1 VNRVSEIDAT
11 REDEAARAGWLYYVG
26 GLTQDQ
32 IAAELGVSRQRA
44 QRLVSR
50 AVSEGLVRVRIE
62 HKISACLELEAALRR
77 RFNLQTVRVAP
88 SLGQGGD
95 AARATAPLA
104 ATVLE
109 RILARPEPQVIAFGT
124 GRSLSA
130 MVEEVMQPPANAHKI
145 LSLIGNIAPDGS
157 ASFYDVIMR
166 MADKLHLPHYPM
178 LVPVIS
184 ETAEERAMF
193 DRLKPV
199 QAVRRLAAMA
209 DATFVGVG
217 QLGDDAPVYKDGFV
231 NLAELRGLQEAGAVG
246 ELVGAF
252 YDSQGRY
259 ITTPTTERFGSYKV
273 ARNRDAPM
281 IGIAAGASKLAAIR
295 GALAGG
301 LINGLVTDEET
312 ARSLCE
318 EYI

>member
-1 VNRVSEIDAT
+1 MNEIEAT

-26 GLTQDQ
+26 GMTQDQ

-50 AVSEGLVRVRIE
+50 AVSDGLVRVRIE
-62 HKISACLELEAALRR
+62 HKIGACLELEAALRR
-77 RFNLQTVRVAP
+77 RFQLQTVRVAP
-88 SLGQGGD
+88 SLGEGGD
-95 AARATAPLA
+95 RARATAPLA
-104 ATVLE
+104 ATLLE

-130 MVEEVMQPPANAHKI
+130 MVEEVMQPPAMAHKI
-145 LSLIGNIAPDGS
+145 VSLIGNIAPDGS
-157 ASFYDVIMR
+157 ASIYDVIMR
-166 MADKLHLPHYPM
+166 LANKLHLPHYPM

-184 ETAEERAMF
+184 ESAEERAMF
-193 DRLKPV
+193 DHLKPV
-199 QAVRRLAAMA
+199 QAVRRLAAQA

-231 NLAELRGLQEAGAVG
+231 TLSELRELQNAGAIG

-252 YDSQGRY
+252 YDVQGRY
-259 ITTPTTERFGSYKV
+259 ITTQTTERFGSFKI
-273 ARNRDAPM
+273 ARNGDAPK
-281 IGIAAGASKLAAIR
+281 IAIAAGASKLAAIR

-301 LINGLVTDEET
+301 LINGLVTDEDT
-312 ARSLCE
+312 ARSLVQ
-318 EYI
+318 